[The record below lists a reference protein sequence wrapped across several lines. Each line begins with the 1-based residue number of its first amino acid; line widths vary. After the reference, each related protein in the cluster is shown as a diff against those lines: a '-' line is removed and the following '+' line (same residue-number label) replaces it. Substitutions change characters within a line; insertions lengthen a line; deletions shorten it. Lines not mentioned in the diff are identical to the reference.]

1 MDRREFVR
9 RASLT
14 VVFGSIGAL
23 AFFEAFDK
31 LASPVPTVIT
41 QTIGGGGGNQSQ
53 TQGQT
58 QAQTQTQTQAQAQT
72 PAGSI
77 YVAPATALAGKSS
90 AYFNHPTGGSCILI
104 DYSGQWRAFSA
115 ICTHAGCAVNFT
127 GSSLYCPCHGGS
139 FSPTNG
145 AVQGGPPP
153 SPLAEYGVVVQNGN
167 LYVSQKV
174 IN

>member
-23 AFFEAFDK
+23 AFFEALGK
-31 LASPVPTVIT
+31 LASPVPTMIP
-41 QTIGGGGGNQSQ
+41 QTVGGGGGSQSQ
-53 TQGQT
+53 TSQI
-58 QAQTQTQTQAQAQT
+58 QTQTQTQAQT
-72 PAGSI
+72 PVGYI
-77 YVAPATALAGKSS
+77 YVAPASAVAGKTS

-139 FSPTNG
+139 FSPANG
-145 AVQGGPPP
+145 AVQSGPPP

-167 LYVSQKV
+167 LYVSKNIV
-174 IN
+174 N